1 MNSIPHHVMY
11 VVRSMAD
18 LVVLLPSLAY
28 SVVYGAELASD
39 LARWGSAVPVPNK
52 AVEAVAAWRYRQ

>member
-18 LVVLLPSLAY
+18 LVVLPSLAY

>member
-1 MNSIPHHVMY
+1 MAFPIMY

-18 LVVLLPSLAY
+18 LVVLPSLAY